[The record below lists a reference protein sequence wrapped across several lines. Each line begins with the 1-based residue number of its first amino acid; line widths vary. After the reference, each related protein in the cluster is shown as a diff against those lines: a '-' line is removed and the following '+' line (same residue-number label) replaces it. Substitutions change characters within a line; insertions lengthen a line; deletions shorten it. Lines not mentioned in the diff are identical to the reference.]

1 MRLPDLRRP
10 RNSSVHW
17 PGSDRGARATQGN
30 TSAGHSGRQLEDSPL
45 SPRCSPSARCCL
57 VAHWRRGGPLHK
69 ERLGTT
75 CRLRNSR
82 AALRGRAVV
91 RLAPRIRRASHQ
103 QRSSREGHRCHE
115 LPLTN
120 LHLFSSSLPAPFV
133 LEVLLAPRG
142 CARAPRGRA
151 GLRVVSAWAR
161 RWGAPG
167 CWAHEGIL

>member
-103 QRSSREGHRCHE
+103 QRSSREGHPRIAPHE
-115 LPLTN
+115 
-120 LHLFSSSLPAPFV
+120 LHLFSSLRARSSARPSWVRSRPSRPGWSARGVCVGAALGRPRV
-133 LEVLLAPRG
+133 L
-142 CARAPRGRA
+142 
-151 GLRVVSAWAR
+151 
-161 RWGAPG
+161 GA
-167 CWAHEGIL
+167 